1 MPRYFVSSC
10 RAGRIA
16 NGFLRVSVRFG
27 RIEASLGGQSVAAIV
42 EPRGDGAKRAL
53 LPTLVIRSIEISFS
67 RCFLLGFALSNVFG
81 RESIRHRKVA
91 ILLQFKNNRKDEMI
105 F

>member
-1 MPRYFVSSC
+1 MASC
-10 RAGRIA
+10 A
-16 NGFLRVSVRFG
+16 LECVSV
-27 RIEASLGGQSVAAIV
+27 ASKRRRRGQNVPAVV
-42 EPRGDGAKRAL
+42 EPSGDGAKSAP

-67 RCFLLGFALSNVFG
+67 RCFLLDLALSNVFG
-81 RESIRHRKVA
+81 RESLRHRKVA